1 MSMAASDYLES
12 DRGRQ
17 AGVTSVV
24 HKRPG
29 LPFRVISR
37 PYRLSAELFARLP
50 FLARIRGARLGERHE
65 ASPKNISASGRGRR
79 RAPGDVAHRNG
90 ASLSDAA
97 DHDCRA
103 LPGGRAH
110 RYARAN
116 PCRACAGVARPARD
130 HRERVGCGRQHRRG
144 SGRARRACW
153 LHRQARHWQSHVLNG
168 ASYQLPYDV
177 VKDFEP
183 VSLLADTP
191 QWIVARKT
199 LPAKD
204 LSELIAWLKENPGK
218 ATAGTVG
225 VGGPEITGIYFQ
237 KTTGT
242 SFQFVP
248 YRGGAPLN
256 QDMLAGHIDFGFGQ
270 AASTFV
276 HVRNGNLKAYAVMA
290 KRRWAAAPD
299 VPTIDEAGVPGLYAS
314 FWHGLWVP
322 KGTPTEPIARL
333 NSAVQA
339 ALADATVRQ
348 RFADQGQ
355 DVPAREQQ
363 TPEALAAQ
371 QKAEIEKWWPI
382 LKAANIKGE

>member
-1 MSMAASDYLES
+1 LGNIMKLPRRTFLHLAA
-12 DRGRQ
+12 
-17 AGVTSVV
+17 
-24 HKRPG
+24 
-29 LPFRVISR
+29 
-37 PYRLSAELFARLP
+37 
-50 FLARIRGARLGERHE
+50 GA
-65 ASPKNISASGRGRR
+65 A
-79 RAPGDVAHRNG
+79 
-90 ASLSDAA
+90 
-97 DHDCRA
+97 A
-103 LPGGRAH
+103 LPVMSRTATAQAYPTRPITIVVPYPAGGPTDTLTRILAEH
-110 RYARAN
+110 LRISLGQPVIIENVSGAGGSIGVGRVARAA
-116 PCRACAGVARPARD
+116 PDGYTVSI
-130 HRERVGCGRQHRRG
+130 G
-144 SGRARRACW
+144 
-153 LHRQARHWQSHVLNG
+153 HWQTHVLNG
-168 ASYQLPYDV
+168 VSYQLPYDV

-204 LSELIAWLKENPGK
+204 LRELIAWLKENPGK

-290 KRRWAAAPD
+290 RRRWAAAPD

-333 NSAVQA
+333 NLAVQA
-339 ALADATVRQ
+339 ALTDAAVRQ

-355 DVPAREQQ
+355 DVPPREQQ

>member
-1 MSMAASDYLES
+1 MKLPRRKFLRLAAGAAALPAMSRAATA
-12 DRGRQ
+12 Q
-17 AGVTSVV
+17 AYPTRPITIVV
-24 HKRPG
+24 
-29 LPFRVISR
+29 
-37 PYRLSAELFARLP
+37 PYPAGGP
-50 FLARIRGARLGERHE
+50 TDTLARILAEHVRISLGQPLIIENVSGAGG
-65 ASPKNISASGRGRR
+65 SIGVGR
-79 RAPGDVAHRNG
+79 V
-90 ASLSDAA
+90 
-97 DHDCRA
+97 
-103 LPGGRAH
+103 
-110 RYARAN
+110 ARAA
-116 PCRACAGVARPARD
+116 PDGYTISI
-130 HRERVGCGRQHRRG
+130 G
-144 SGRARRACW
+144 
-153 LHRQARHWQSHVLNG
+153 HWQTHVLNG
-168 ASYQLPYDV
+168 ASYQLQYDV

-204 LSELIAWLKENPGK
+204 LKELIAWLKENPGK

-225 VGGPEITGIYFQ
+225 VGGGPEITGIYFQ
-237 KTTGT
+237 NRIYFQKMTGT
-242 SFQFVP
+242 SFLFVP

-256 QDMLAGHIDFGFGQ
+256 QDMLAGQIDFGFGQ

-290 KRRWAAAPD
+290 KTRWAAAPD

-322 KGTPTEPIARL
+322 KGTPKEAIAKL
-333 NSAVQA
+333 NSAVRA

-348 RFADQGQ
+348 RFAEQ
-355 DVPAREQQ
+355 DIPPREQQ

-382 LKAANIKGE
+382 VKAAGIKAE

>member
-1 MSMAASDYLES
+1 
-12 DRGRQ
+12 
-17 AGVTSVV
+17 
-24 HKRPG
+24 
-29 LPFRVISR
+29 
-37 PYRLSAELFARLP
+37 
-50 FLARIRGARLGERHE
+50 
-65 ASPKNISASGRGRR
+65 
-79 RAPGDVAHRNG
+79 
-90 ASLSDAA
+90 
-97 DHDCRA
+97 
-103 LPGGRAH
+103 
-110 RYARAN
+110 
-116 PCRACAGVARPARD
+116 
-130 HRERVGCGRQHRRG
+130 
-144 SGRARRACW
+144 
-153 LHRQARHWQSHVLNG
+153 
-168 ASYQLPYDV
+168 V

-204 LSELIAWLKENPGK
+204 LSELIAWLKESPGK

-237 KTTGT
+237 KKTGT
-242 SFQFVP
+242 SFRFVP

-322 KGTPTEPIARL
+322 KGTPNEPITRL

-355 DVPAREQQ
+355 DIPAREQQ

-382 LKAANIKGE
+382 IKAANIKAE